1 MGIGLEKIEFRKH
14 HLLMLLSL
22 TINFWQDQGGFCE
35 SSGSATPGIWRSGAI
50 EKKGRRARSV
60 GGRIRMFWRH
70 FKVAARWGSEAV
82 GSDG

>member
-1 MGIGLEKIEFRKH
+1 MPSAGL
-14 HLLMLLSL
+14 LNL
-22 TINFWQDQGGFCE
+22 TIDFWQDQQGFWE
-35 SSGSATPGIWRSGAI
+35 SFGSGALEIWRSGAI

-70 FKVAARWGSEAV
+70 LKDAARRGNEAV